1 METALILCITQRPR
15 IRKDHL
21 LSFIRACH
29 VNGHR
34 KNVIEDAFY
43 YPMRIYTALK
53 NCRMMYSIHNQNSL
67 FSQLRTQQISPLITH
82 TYINRSTCSQNGIT
96 EIDQNVQYKRPTGAY
111 PSRDFHKI
119 CRVYTA
125 FEDAL
130 GVKILLDLLK
140 GLWSYGGFKLRG
152 SACPQIFS
160 AP

>member
-1 METALILCITQRPR
+1 LYPDCGATAPSPVETALILCITQRPR

-96 EIDQNVQYKRPTGAY
+96 EIDQNVQYKRSTGAY

-119 CRVYTA
+119 CRVCTPFQDTLA
-125 FEDAL
+125 
-130 GVKILLDLLK
+130 VKISLDLLK
-140 GLWSYGGFKLRG
+140 ELWSYGVL
-152 SACPQIFS
+152 S
-160 AP
+160 